1 MSKVYC
7 AASDCKWN
15 SVKNQCAAKE
25 IHLADNYVMTVYD
38 GRQHFNK
45 CHEYEM
51 SEESKRLQD
60 ALFAG
65 GDLWYSKRSI

>member
-1 MSKVYC
+1 MPKVIC

-38 GRQHFNK
+38 GRQHFNR
-45 CHEYEM
+45 CHDYEM
-51 SEESKRLQD
+51 YDEAKRTAKLMKELFFYDRNES
-60 ALFAG
+60 
-65 GDLWYSKRSI
+65 